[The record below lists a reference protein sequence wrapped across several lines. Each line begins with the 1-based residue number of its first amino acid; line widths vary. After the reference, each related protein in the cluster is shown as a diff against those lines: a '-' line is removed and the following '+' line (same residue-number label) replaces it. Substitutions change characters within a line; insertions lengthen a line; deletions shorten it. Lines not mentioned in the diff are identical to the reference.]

1 MKNTT
6 EVMLNRVAAEM
17 VRVARFIREDT
28 IEALAAQDHVV
39 GILHYVKVR
48 NAVDTIKKAREA
60 LDEIADN
67 LSKQSIPDLLRSHNI
82 KNIKIEGVGT
92 VGISNKV
99 NASIID
105 KPRGFEWLR
114 ANGAGSLI
122 TEVVNASS
130 LSAHAKS
137 LLQEGEELPDDIF
150 KVSTMTYTS
159 IRK

>member
-6 EVMLNRVAAEM
+6 EIMLNRVSEEM
-17 VRVARFIREDT
+17 VQVARFIREDT
-28 IEALAAQDHVV
+28 VEALAAQDHVV

-48 NAVDTIKKAREA
+48 NAVETIKQARKALE
-60 LDEIADN
+60 EIEDN
-67 LSKQSIPDLLRSHNI
+67 LSKQSIPDLLRSQNI

-105 KPRGFEWLR
+105 KPRGFAWLR
-114 ANGAGSLI
+114 ANNMESLI
-122 TEVVNASS
+122 TETVNAST

-137 LLQEGEELPDDIF
+137 LLEEGEELPGDIF